1 MEGPAGCGGGCGGEV
16 KEKLGCRDTPQEEWR
31 RRGLE
36 DMNKGAAE
44 MDEGSGERQR
54 RDRDGWSEQHPG
66 LYGGHG
72 CTGGDE
78 SSRRCT
84 EERRS
89 EGRRL
94 LEK

>member
-1 MEGPAGCGGGCGGEV
+1 
-16 KEKLGCRDTPQEEWR
+16 
-31 RRGLE
+31 
-36 DMNKGAAE
+36 MNKGAAE

-54 RDRDGWSEQHPG
+54 RDRDGWSEQRPG

-84 EERRS
+84 EEIQGKEAFGEMTS
-89 EGRRL
+89 QEVGEGGDNEQKAGCACL
-94 LEK
+94 CTGVCLFPSVYVL